1 MKEDILVDYAA
12 PCMKAERALKDL
24 HDAMLMRDYE
34 QAIEAA
40 LQALVETK
48 LTLNAIKHER
58 ERYTEQASKRSVLG
72 AMGLAFQDTG
82 GTGLGGSVVPQ
93 GTTTREA

>member
-1 MKEDILVDYAA
+1 MKEDIVVDYAA

-24 HDAMLMRDYE
+24 HDAMLERKYD

-48 LTLNAIKHER
+48 LTLNAIKHEQEKYAR
-58 ERYTEQASKRSVLG
+58 
-72 AMGLAFQDTG
+72 
-82 GTGLGGSVVPQ
+82 
-93 GTTTREA
+93 

>member
-1 MKEDILVDYAA
+1 MKDDVVVDYAA
-12 PCMKAERALKDL
+12 PCMKVERALKDL
-24 HDAMLMRDYE
+24 HEAMLMRNYP

-48 LTLNAIKHER
+48 LTLNAIKHEQ
-58 ERYTEQASKRSVLG
+58 ERYTEQASKRSGLG

-82 GTGLGGSVVPQ
+82 GTGLGGTVVPQ

>member
-1 MKEDILVDYAA
+1 MKQDVLIDYAA

-24 HDAMLMRDYE
+24 HDAMLERKYE

-48 LTLNAIKHER
+48 LTLNAIKHEQ
-58 ERYTEQASKRSVLG
+58 EKYAG
-72 AMGLAFQDTG
+72 
-82 GTGLGGSVVPQ
+82 
-93 GTTTREA
+93 

>member
-24 HDAMLMRDYE
+24 HDAMLERKYDR
-34 QAIEAA
+34 AIEAA

-48 LTLNAIKHER
+48 LTLNAIKHEQ
-58 ERYTEQASKRSVLG
+58 EKYAG
-72 AMGLAFQDTG
+72 
-82 GTGLGGSVVPQ
+82 
-93 GTTTREA
+93 

>member
-1 MKEDILVDYAA
+1 MKEDIVVDYAA

-24 HDAMLMRDYE
+24 HDAMLERKYE

-48 LTLNAIKHER
+48 LTLNAIKHEQ
-58 ERYTEQASKRSVLG
+58 EKYAG
-72 AMGLAFQDTG
+72 
-82 GTGLGGSVVPQ
+82 
-93 GTTTREA
+93 